1 VPLRRLGTPEEIG
14 NLAAFMMSDKAS
26 YMNGECVTL
35 DGGQWLNT
43 HPF

>member
-1 VPLRRLGTPEEIG
+1 
-14 NLAAFMMSDKAS
+14 AFILSDKAA

-35 DGGQWLNT
+35 DGGQWLNS